1 LIRSYWN
8 WCWCCRLK
16 LSFLGCCWC
25 CEGGG
30 GRLMGPKTPPCCSRC
45 WTRKMGYPVM
55 TGCPQSRCRTGLSIL
70 SEHYPLRLDPASTW
84 ARTLIPCRKAFV
96 QNFCLRWQPS
106 PGRWPSVAG
115 FLYFPP
121 KKTIFSYKLVSR
133 FYFYLIIHFFY
144 SKRLCTKGFRIKR
157 KRTLYYNGIRSQSEN
172 QR

>member
-1 LIRSYWN
+1 
-8 WCWCCRLK
+8 
-16 LSFLGCCWC
+16 
-25 CEGGG
+25 
-30 GRLMGPKTPPCCSRC
+30 
-45 WTRKMGYPVM
+45 MGYPVM

-106 PGRWPSVAG
+106 PGRWPFAAG

-133 FYFYLIIHFFY
+133 FYFYLIIHFFTQRDCVQKDFV
-144 SKRLCTKGFRIKR
+144 SKGNGHYIMMEFEANLKIKDKIVLQILTK
-157 KRTLYYNGIRSQSEN
+157 RSSALPIFSN
-172 QR
+172 MALALLNLA